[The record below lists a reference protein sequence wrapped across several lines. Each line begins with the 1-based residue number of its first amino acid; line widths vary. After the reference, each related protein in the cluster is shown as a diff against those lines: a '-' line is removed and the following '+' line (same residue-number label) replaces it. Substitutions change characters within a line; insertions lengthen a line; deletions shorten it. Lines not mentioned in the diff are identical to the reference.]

1 MNKYLLYKL
10 ILERLETVSDYY
22 QLVSRNNISDR
33 EYDRLLNIL
42 EVAENDLL
50 LSALLEQIDYCLLSQ
65 KETMNQTK
73 LSHYQEQG
81 EKFRSKLK
89 QLSLMPKNNSEFS

>member
-22 QLVSRNNISDR
+22 QLVSRDNISDR
-33 EYDRLLNIL
+33 EYGRLLIIL
-42 EVAENDLL
+42 EAAEHDLL

-65 KETMNQTK
+65 KETMNKTK
-73 LSHYQEQG
+73 LRHYQEQG

-89 QLSLMPKNNSEFS
+89 QLSLMPKNTSDFH

>member
-1 MNKYLLYKL
+1 MNKYLFYKL

-22 QLVSRNNISDR
+22 QLVSRDNISNL
-33 EYDRLLNIL
+33 EYDHLLTIL
-42 EVAENDLL
+42 ETAENDLL

-65 KETMNQTK
+65 NETMNETK
-73 LSHYQEQG
+73 LNHYQEQG

-89 QLSLMPKNNSEFS
+89 QLSLMPKNNSDFY

>member
-22 QLVSRNNISDR
+22 QLVSRDNISDR
-33 EYDRLLNIL
+33 EYDRLLTIL
-42 EVAENDLL
+42 EAAENDLL

-65 KETMNQTK
+65 QETMNQTK
-73 LSHYQEQG
+73 LRHYQEQG

-89 QLSLMPKNNSEFS
+89 QLSLMPKNNSDFY

>member
-1 MNKYLLYKL
+1 MNKYIFYKL

-22 QLVSRNNISDR
+22 QLVSRDKISDP
-33 EYDRLLNIL
+33 EYDHLLTIL
-42 EVAENDLL
+42 ETAENDLL
-50 LSALLEQIDYCLLSQ
+50 LSALLEQIDYCMLSQ
-65 KETMNQTK
+65 NETMNKTT

-89 QLSLMPKNNSEFS
+89 QLSLMPKKNSDFR

>member
-22 QLVSRNNISDR
+22 QLVSHDNISDP
-33 EYDRLLNIL
+33 EYDRLLAIL
-42 EVAENDLL
+42 EAAEHDLL

-65 KETMNQTK
+65 NETMNKTK
-73 LSHYQEQG
+73 INHYQEQG

-89 QLSLMPKNNSEFS
+89 QLSLIPKNDSDFY